1 MQRRALIVDDDPAVC
16 EFIRGILRSAGA
28 EVLTLT
34 SGLEA
39 QVYLR
44 EEKFT
49 VALLDLRM
57 PVPDGAELTRQT
69 RSSGIN
75 QRTPIIL
82 ISDDQSSAAVSL
94 AFAAGVSFF
103 LYKPIDK
110 TRLLKLIR
118 ATQGAIEHERRR
130 FRRVALRSRVHLVFG
145 KNEWEGE
152 TIDVSLNGMRVR
164 GPAGLTAGTIVRV
177 SLYLSPESKPIVG
190 LGLVMRLLNGDEIG
204 IQLDQLT
211 MAESGRLQS
220 FLLPLI
226 FREGQQ
232 EVSTRVLQSVSDS
245 R

>member
-1 MQRRALIVDDDPAVC
+1 MQRRALIVDDEPAVC
-16 EFIRGILRSAGA
+16 EFIRGILRSTGA

-57 PVPDGAELTRQT
+57 PEPDGAELTRQT

-110 TRLLKLIR
+110 TRLLKLLR
-118 ATQGAIEHERRR
+118 ATHGAIEHERRR

-145 KNEWEGE
+145 PHEWDGE

-177 SLYLSPESKPIVG
+177 SLYLSPEMKPIVG

-211 MAESGRLQS
+211 MAESGRLQA

-232 EVSTRVLQSVSDS
+232 EVSTRVLQGVSDS

>member
-1 MQRRALIVDDDPAVC
+1 MQKRALVVDDELAVC
-16 EFIRGILRSAGA
+16 EFIRGILRSTGA
-28 EVLTLT
+28 DVLTLT

-57 PVPDGAELTRQT
+57 PAPDGAELTRQT
-69 RSSGIN
+69 RAFGIN

-82 ISDDQSSAAVSL
+82 ISDDQSPAAVSL

-110 TRLLKLIR
+110 ARLQKLIL

-130 FRRVALRSRVHLVFG
+130 FRRVPLRSRVHLVSG
-145 KNEWEGE
+145 KQEWEGE

-164 GPAGLTAGTIVRV
+164 GPAGLTAGMLVRV
-177 SLYLSPESKPIVG
+177 NLYLSPEMKPIVG
-190 LGLVMRLLNGDEIG
+190 LGSVKRLLNGDEMG

-211 MAESGRLQS
+211 RAESGRLQD
-220 FLLPLI
+220 FLLPHI
-226 FREGQQ
+226 SREGQQ
-232 EVSTRVLQSVSDS
+232 EVSSRALQSV
-245 R
+245 

>member
-1 MQRRALIVDDDPAVC
+1 
-16 EFIRGILRSAGA
+16 
-28 EVLTLT
+28 
-34 SGLEA
+34 
-39 QVYLR
+39 
-44 EEKFT
+44 
-49 VALLDLRM
+49 
-57 PVPDGAELTRQT
+57 
-69 RSSGIN
+69 
-75 QRTPIIL
+75 
-82 ISDDQSSAAVSL
+82 
-94 AFAAGVSFF
+94 
-103 LYKPIDK
+103 
-110 TRLLKLIR
+110 
-118 ATQGAIEHERRR
+118 
-130 FRRVALRSRVHLVFG
+130 LRSRVRLVFG

-177 SLYLSPESKPIVG
+177 SLYLSPDSKPIVG